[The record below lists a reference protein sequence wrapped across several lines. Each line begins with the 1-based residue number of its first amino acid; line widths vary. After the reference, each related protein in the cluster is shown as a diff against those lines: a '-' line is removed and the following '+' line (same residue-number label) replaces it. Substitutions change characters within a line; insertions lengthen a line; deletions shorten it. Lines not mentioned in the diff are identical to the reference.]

1 LPPALSVDPLEL
13 GYNQRLRAQK
23 FPSQRSFTCLLQAA
37 AIYPLVVL
45 WLCAP
50 CWAQSPVPA
59 PAPSTEAKSAP
70 KAPAGGS
77 EPQSSAVELRTRLNL
92 LGQTDTQSGES
103 RRNENVQ
110 FNLIDNNLLRE
121 LNTRLGTTAT
131 LVLEFSPERSYY
143 GAEYGNP
150 PGSPIHLGPPL
161 RRQWHGR
168 WFESHLNSVFSAR
181 SFFQVGDVKP
191 ARENFYGAELGGP
204 VARRTAFSLSG
215 SQQKI
220 RGMVNGNVLV
230 PLASERTPLAADPA
244 LAAYVLRILSAYP
257 AQLPNRPDINPRMLN
272 TNAPQRVNSDTAAAR
287 LDHSASE
294 RHRFSLRHQAV
305 LQRVLAFQL
314 VKGQNPDTATRSHQS
329 RLTWTHQRGP
339 SFQLQAT
346 LGFDRTA
353 SQLVPENNN
362 IGPRITTGG
371 LSTVGPHQDLPIDRV
386 EQLYRHSLL
395 VRHRR
400 GSHELTAGYDSA
412 RRHLNGVQNDSVLGS
427 ILFQNDGGRDAITNL
442 RLGLPARMFVSVG
455 DTYRRF
461 RSWDLAYYFGDQ
473 WQFSQALTLSLGL
486 RYQPLPVPSEASRLT
501 TFPYDCDCNNLAPS
515 AGFAW
520 RLPLRL
526 GVFRA
531 AYGLAYD
538 TISQATYQQLRFN
551 PPGNRKLVLINP
563 NLLDPIGTY
572 LRSPAQEQ
580 RASLYVLDSNLAVPY
595 SHQYNASWEPPSLG
609 PLRLQLGYVGSRTPK
624 IIQMWYM
631 NRARVVPGVPLTT
644 ATIDQRRP
652 DPNLSEVKLMLNGS
666 FAWYDAARITL
677 ILPRWRGL
685 TVDAS
690 YWFSKA
696 LDLGANYSDTASN
709 RLQNRGQS
717 EFDSHRDLKALS
729 DFDQPHAFLA
739 RISYDLPAA
748 GARPGP
754 WRSLTAAWRLA
765 GVVLLKS
772 GTPFL
777 VESGSDSPGFGN
789 VDGAL
794 GDRPHLLDPSILGR
808 TVGNP
813 DTASALLPRSAF
825 SYIRPGELAGTL
837 GRNVFRK
844 GPIYNV
850 NAMISRSFPL
860 RADWA
865 LQLRGESINLFNTPQ
880 FAAPGSSLTF
890 PDFGMITN
898 TLNDGRTLRFQLSL
912 EF

>member
-1 LPPALSVDPLEL
+1 M
-13 GYNQRLRAQK
+13 RH
-23 FPSQRSFTCLLQAA
+23 AA
-37 AIYPLVVL
+37 AILSFAVL
-45 WLCAP
+45 PAGAP
-50 CWAQSPVPA
+50 CWAQSSA
-59 PAPSTEAKSAP
+59 SAP
-70 KAPAGGS
+70 PPAARAKPAANNPPSGSDPQAP
-77 EPQSSAVELRTRLNL
+77 AVELRTRLNL
-92 LGQTDTQSGES
+92 LGQTDSYSGES

-131 LVLEFSPERSYY
+131 LILEFSPERTYY
-143 GAEYGNP
+143 GAEYGNS
-150 PGSPIHLGPPL
+150 PGSPIHLATPL
-161 RRQWHGR
+161 RRPWHGR

-191 ARENFYGAELGGP
+191 ARENSYGAELSGP
-204 VARRTAFSLSG
+204 LARRTAFSLSG

-244 LAAYVLRILSAYP
+244 LAAYVRRILSAYP
-257 AQLPNRPDINPRMLN
+257 DELPNRTDINPRMLN
-272 TNAPQRVNSDTAAAR
+272 TNAPQRINSDTAAFR

-294 RHRFSLRHQAV
+294 RNRLALRHQV
-305 LQRVLAFQL
+305 ILQRVLAFQL
-314 VKGQNPDTATRSHQS
+314 VNGQNPDTATRSHQS

-339 SFQLQAT
+339 SFQLHAS
-346 LGFDRTA
+346 LGFDRSG

-362 IGPRITTGG
+362 IGPRIATGG

-386 EQLYRHSLL
+386 ERLYRHSLL
-395 VRHRR
+395 ARLRR
-400 GSHELTAGYDSA
+400 GTHELSSGYELA
-412 RRHLNGVQNDSVLGS
+412 RRHVHGIQNDSVLAS
-427 ILFQNDGGRDAITNL
+427 ISFQNDAGRDAITNL
-442 RLGLPARMFVSVG
+442 RLGLPTRMFVSIG

-461 RSWDLAYYFGDQ
+461 RSWDLTFFLGDK
-473 WQFSQALTLSLGL
+473 WQLSPALTLTFAL
-486 RYQPLPVPSEASRLT
+486 RYQPLPAPTEASRLT
-501 TFPYDCDCNNLAPS
+501 TFPYDCDCNNFAPS

-520 RLPLRL
+520 RLGRNL

-538 TISQATYQQLRFN
+538 TISHATYQQLRFN
-551 PPGNRKLVLINP
+551 PPGNRKLVITNP
-563 NLLDPIGTY
+563 DLQDPVGTY

-580 RASLYVLDSNLAVPY
+580 RASLYLLDANLAVPY
-595 SHQYNASWEPPSLG
+595 SHQYNASWEPPDLG

-624 IIQMWYM
+624 IIQMWYL

-644 ATIDQRRP
+644 ATVDERRP
-652 DPNLSEVKLMLNGS
+652 DPRLSEVKLMLNGS
-666 FAWYDAARITL
+666 FAWYDAARLTL

-685 TVDAS
+685 SAEAS

-709 RLQNRGQS
+709 RTQNRGQF
-717 EFDSHRDLKALS
+717 EFDSHHDLKALS

-739 RISYDLPAA
+739 RVAYDLPGA
-748 GARPGP
+748 GAPVGR
-754 WRSLTAAWRLA
+754 WRSVASGWRLA
-765 GVVLLKS
+765 GVILLKT

-794 GDRPHLLDPSILGR
+794 GDRPHLLVPSILGR
-808 TVGNP
+808 TIGNP
-813 DTASALLPRSAF
+813 DSSCSLLPRSAF

-860 RADWA
+860 RGDWA
-865 LQLRGESINLFNTPQ
+865 IQLRGESINLFNTPQ
-880 FAAPGSSLTF
+880 FAAPGSSLAN